1 MKSVPRCVSLSS
13 STAVF
18 VIVLVISILFSLYIY
33 FGFIYYSFGG
43 EESIRLIVKEGE
55 KKNPHIFEE

>member
-1 MKSVPRCVSLSS
+1 MCFV
-13 STAVF
+13 VF
-18 VIVLVISILFSLYIY
+18 LYSRICDCACYFYPFLSLYIY